1 MEPRVHYVIVGI
13 FVLLLGSAAIGISLW
28 LAFGDV
34 AYATRTFRIYMNES
48 VAGLFIDAPVS
59 YRGVQV
65 GRVRDLALVPE
76 NPEHVQITVDIDA
89 DVPIK
94 EGTVAKLNVQG
105 ITGIAAIELSGGG
118 ADAPDIEAKRGEP
131 YPVIPAVPSLFSRV
145 DATVSELIGNLNM
158 VAHDLHELLTPQ
170 TRDYVLQIL
179 QNVDALTATVA
190 EQRATLA
197 DGIEAFSAFSR
208 NTATASEQLP
218 QLLTQVEGAVV
229 SVQAMAEDIALATRA
244 VQEQVH
250 AGGDSLQTLGG
261 RTLPEIES
269 LLSEMRRLTASFQRL
284 SDRLE
289 DDPRAVLYGSQ
300 LDAPG
305 PGE

>member
-1 MEPRVHYVIVGI
+1 MEPRVHYVVVGL

-48 VAGLFIDAPVS
+48 VAGLFVDAPVR
-59 YRGVQV
+59 YRGVHV
-65 GRVRDLALVPE
+65 GRVRNLALVPE

-89 DVPIK
+89 GVSIK

-105 ITGIAAIELSGGG
+105 LTGIAAIELSGGR
-118 ADAPDIEAKRGEP
+118 ADAPDIQARPGEP

-145 DATVSELIGNLNM
+145 DASLSELIGNLNM
-158 VAHDLHELLTPQ
+158 VAQDLHDLLTPQ
-170 TRDYVLQIL
+170 TREHVLNIL
-179 QNVDALTATVA
+179 NNVDALAATAA
-190 EQRATLA
+190 EQRTALAT
-197 DGIEAFSAFSR
+197 GIEAFSAFSR
-208 NTATASEQLP
+208 DTAAASARLP
-218 QLLTQVEGAVV
+218 QLLTRVEGAVD
-229 SVQAMAEDIALATRA
+229 SIQAVVEDIGLATRA

-250 AGGDSLQTLGG
+250 AGGDSLRTLGG

-269 LLSEMRRLTASFQRL
+269 LLSEMRQLTSSFQRL

-289 DDPRAVLYGSQ
+289 DDPRAVLYGPQ

>member
-28 LAFGDV
+28 LAYGDV
-34 AYATRTFRIYMNES
+34 AYATRTFRIYMTES
-48 VAGLFIDAPVS
+48 VAGLFVDAPVR

-65 GRVRDLALVPE
+65 GRVRGLTLVPE
-76 NPEHVQITVDIDA
+76 NPENVQITVDIDA
-89 DVPIK
+89 DVPIR
-94 EGTVAKLNVQG
+94 EGTVAKMNVQG
-105 ITGIAAIELSGGG
+105 LTGIAAIELSGGRG
-118 ADAPDIEAKRGEP
+118 DAPEIEARPGEA

-158 VAHDLHELLTPQ
+158 VATDLHGLLTPQ
-170 TRDYVLQIL
+170 TRDHVLRIL
-179 QNVDALTATVA
+179 ENVDTLTATVT
-190 EQRATLA
+190 EQRAALTE
-197 DGIEAFSAFSR
+197 GIAAFSEFSR

-218 QLLTQVEGAVV
+218 QLLARVEAAVV
-229 SVQAMAEDIALATRA
+229 SIQAMAEDIAGATRL
-244 VQEQVH
+244 VEGQLH
-250 AGGDSLQTLGG
+250 AGGDSLQNLGS

-269 LLSEMRRLTASFQRL
+269 MVSEMRRLTGSFQRL

-289 DDPRAVLYGSQ
+289 DDPRAVLYGPQ
-300 LDAPG
+300 LDRPG